1 MKITGFDTYKTRFGI
16 ESRSVIEPGLERIER
31 VLAALGHP
39 ERHDKIIHVAG
50 TNGKGSTIAFLKAL
64 CETHNLTYGAFQ
76 SPAIVDVHD
85 QIVVNG
91 TPISEHEMNSI
102 VEKVSKVEEAKTLT
116 DFELLTVCAFL
127 FFQQKEVEMWLVET
141 GMGGRFDSTNVVSNS
156 TAVITSLSIDHT
168 NFLGTTLDDIGSHK
182 AGIIKQKANVFV
194 PESIYLAPI
203 EKEVE
208 AKNALLNM
216 IAPLGEEIEIALLGE
231 HQRMNASLAVAAF
244 QSLVDSN
251 PGAIEQA
258 LKTAY
263 IPFRMEKIAE
273 NVYLD
278 GAHNLESAVKL
289 AETIKKSF
297 KGQSIHLIMGILA
310 DKEYKEV
317 LKALEEVADK
327 ITFVEFSHERALDAN
342 RLVELCRIENYDLKK
357 VEDIVINLTNDG
369 KTSTFLTGSLY
380 FLTEWRFKNSQ

>member
-1 MKITGFDTYKTRFGI
+1 MKITGFDTYKNRFGI

-64 CETHNLTYGAFQ
+64 CETHELTYGAFQ

-91 TPISEHEMNSI
+91 TPISEQEMNSI

-141 GMGGRFDSTNVVSNS
+141 GMGGRFDSTNVVPNS
-156 TAVITSLSIDHT
+156 TAIITSLSIDHT

-208 AKNALLNM
+208 AKNARLNM
-216 IAPLGEEIEIALLGE
+216 IAPLGEEIKIALLGE

-310 DKEYKEV
+310 DKEYKEI
-317 LKALEEVADK
+317 LIALEEVADK

-342 RLVELCRIENYDLKK
+342 RLVELCRIADKSICK
-357 VEDIVINLTNDG
+357 VDEINLKLLKHKKNR
-369 KTSTFLTGSLY
+369 TFITGSLY
-380 FLTEWRFKNSQ
+380 FLSKLMSKNS

>member
-1 MKITGFDTYKTRFGI
+1 MKITGFDTYKNRFGI

-127 FFQQKEVEMWLVET
+127 FFQQNDVEMLLVET
-141 GMGGRFDSTNVVSNS
+141 GMGGRYDSTNVVPNS

-168 NFLGTTLDDIGSHK
+168 NFLGTTLDDIGYHK

-208 AKNALLNM
+208 TKNARLNM
-216 IAPLGEEIEIALLGE
+216 IAPLGDEIEIALLGD

-244 QSLVDSN
+244 QSLVESN
-251 PGAIEQA
+251 SDEIEQA

-310 DKEYKEV
+310 DKEYKEI
-317 LKALEEVADK
+317 LIALEEVADK

-342 RLVELCRIENYDLKK
+342 RLVELCRIENCDLKK

>member
-1 MKITGFDTYKTRFGI
+1 MKITGFDTYKNRFGI
-16 ESRSVIEPGLERIER
+16 ESRSVIEPGIGRIER

-91 TPISEHEMNSI
+91 TPISEPEMNSI
-102 VEKVSKVEEAKTLT
+102 VEKVSGVEEAKTLT

-156 TAVITSLSIDHT
+156 TAIITSLSIDHT
-168 NFLGTTLDDIGSHK
+168 NFLGTTLDDIGYHK
-182 AGIIKQKANVFV
+182 AGIIKRKANVFV

-208 AKNALLNM
+208 TKNARLHM

-231 HQRMNASLAVAAF
+231 HQRMNASLAVATF

-310 DKEYKEV
+310 DKEYKEI
-317 LKALEEVADK
+317 LIALEEVADK

-342 RLVELCRIENYDLKK
+342 RLVELCRIENCDLKK
-357 VEDIVINLTNDG
+357 VEDIVINITNDG

-380 FLTEWRFKNSQ
+380 FLTEWRF

>member
-216 IAPLGEEIEIALLGE
+216 IAPLSEEIEIALLGE

-342 RLVELCRIENYDLKK
+342 RLVELCRIENCDLKK

>member
-141 GMGGRFDSTNVVSNS
+141 GMGGRYDSTNVVPNS

-208 AKNALLNM
+208 TKNARLNM
-216 IAPLGEEIEIALLGE
+216 IAPLGDELEIALLGE

-310 DKEYKEV
+310 DKEYKEI
-317 LKALEEVADK
+317 LIALEEVADK
-327 ITFVEFSHERALDAN
+327 ITFVQFSHERALDAN
-342 RLVELCRIENYDLKK
+342 RLVELCRIENCDLKK

>member
-1 MKITGFDTYKTRFGI
+1 MKITGFDTYKNRFGI
-16 ESRSVIEPGLERIER
+16 ESRSVIKPGLERIER

-141 GMGGRFDSTNVVSNS
+141 GMGGRFDSTNVVPNS
-156 TAVITSLSIDHT
+156 TAIITSLSIDHT
-168 NFLGTTLDDIGSHK
+168 NFLGTTLDDIGYHK

-208 AKNALLNM
+208 TKNARLNM
-216 IAPLGEEIEIALLGE
+216 IAPLGDEIEIALLGD

-244 QSLVDSN
+244 QSLVESN
-251 PGAIEQA
+251 SDAIEQA

-278 GAHNLESAVKL
+278 GAHNLESVVKL
-289 AETIKKSF
+289 AKTIKKSF

-310 DKEYKEV
+310 DKEYKEI
-317 LKALEEVADK
+317 LIALEEVADK
-327 ITFVEFSHERALDAN
+327 ITFVQFSHERALDAN
-342 RLVELCRIENYDLKK
+342 RLVELCRIENCDLKK